1 MPLEPSRRDFSN
13 PGLRPTRDSL
23 LRFGQ
28 WWESRHSKDTDVDN
42 VVTSRTAKKGKDGS
56 RDAA

>member
-1 MPLEPSRRDFSN
+1 MPLEPSRRHISN
-13 PGLRPTRDSL
+13 PGLRPDRESL

-28 WWESRHSKDTDVDN
+28 WWESRHSENTDIDN
-42 VVTSRTAKKGKDGS
+42 VVVIRAAKKGKDGS